1 MKPRQTA
8 RLLPALLLL
17 ATTRLFAASSAETVE
32 VSGAYARA
40 VPPGQPN
47 SAAFMTLSNASA
59 RPIALVNARSG
70 VAKVVELH
78 THLMEEGMMRMRQ
91 VEKIDIPANGEAR
104 LQPGGDHVMFI
115 GLVEDLEPGAE
126 VAFTLVFDDGSEK
139 QVVAPVQKVQMKM
152 MKHGDPHKMQ

>member
-17 ATTRLFAASSAETVE
+17 ATTRLFAARSAETVE

-47 SAAFMTLSNASA
+47 SAAFMTLVNASA
-59 RPIALVNARSG
+59 QPIALVNARSS

-78 THLMEEGMMRMRQ
+78 THIMEDGMMRMRQ
-91 VEKIDIPANGEAR
+91 VEKIDIPANGEAQ

-115 GLVEDLEPGAE
+115 GLVEDLEPGKE
-126 VAFTLVFDDGSEK
+126 VSFTLVFDDGSEK
-139 QVVAPVQKVQMKM
+139 QVTAPVQKVQMKM

>member
-1 MKPRQTA
+1 MKSSQTA
-8 RLLPALLLL
+8 RLLSALLLL
-17 ATTRLFAASSAETVE
+17 ATPALFAASSAENVE

-47 SAAFMTLSNASA
+47 SAAFMTLANASA
-59 RPIALVNARSG
+59 RPIALVNARSS
-70 VAKVVELH
+70 AAEVVELH
-78 THLMEEGMMRMRQ
+78 THIMEGGMMRMRQ
-91 VEKIDIPANGEAR
+91 VEKIEIPASGEAR

-126 VAFTLVFDDGSEK
+126 VSVTLVFDDGSEK
-139 QVVAPVQKVQMKM
+139 NVVAPVQKVQMKM